1 MTTIPP
7 NPYAQDGDK
16 GTGERERSTKSFTK
30 VAINGP
36 WGGLSTWNSQV
47 TPVAHKT
54 KENVVVIAGYYDGL
68 RHGTNDERRL
78 FDGRAEKMAGRNGH
92 WYKAH
97 TGTDIARI
105 LEEASKNGPITKLVI
120 LSHGANDGVYMTPAE
135 GLYSTGYADEEEAGS
150 KRVADIIAGIK
161 DKKILIAD
169 NAQIVVTMCNGAAD
183 HPKGSF
189 IEDLSGR
196 ISNETTVRGV
206 RVYGA
211 SGKANPVTYGNSDT
225 NAYRTDGKWYVAL
238 DGKKKLYGSKFLN
251 PAALK

>member
-1 MTTIPP
+1 MTLPP
-7 NPYAQDGDK
+7 DGISPQ
-16 GTGERERSTKSFTK
+16 TSF
-30 VAINGP
+30 I
-36 WGGLSTWNSQV
+36 Q
-47 TPVAHKT
+47 PVAAKKH
-54 KENVVVIAGYYDGL
+54 ENVVVIAGYYDGL
-68 RHGTNDERRL
+68 RHGTDDERET
-78 FDGRAEKMAGRNGH
+78 FDGRAQKMAGKNGH

-97 TGTDIARI
+97 TGEDITRI

-135 GLYSTGYADEEEAGS
+135 GLYSTGYDAEEEAGS

-169 NAQIVVTMCNGAAD
+169 NAQIAVTMCNAAKD
-183 HPKGSF
+183 HAKGSF

-196 ISNETTVRGV
+196 ISKETTVRGV

-211 SGKANPVTYGNSDT
+211 SGSANPVTAGNADT
-225 NAYRTDGKWYVAL
+225 NTYRTDGKWYVAV
-238 DGKKKLYGSKFLN
+238 DGQKKLYGSKFLN